1 VVVYTRVINDL
12 HLFRT
17 AEAKDYYAF
26 VFLNLI
32 SLRFFTCQ
40 AKRNVMLCHACQS
53 FGLKIIAILM
63 TTKAAFFRI
72 IAVAG
77 IIIIGFVLIQ
87 LLPTKAG

>member
-1 VVVYTRVINDL
+1 MVVYTRVLNGL

-17 AEAKDYYAF
+17 AEARDYDAF

-32 SLRFFTCQ
+32 SLSLFTCQ

-53 FGLKIIAILM
+53 FGLKNIAILM
-63 TTKAAFFRI
+63 TTKTAFFRI

-77 IIIIGFVLIQ
+77 IIIGFVLIQ
-87 LLPTKAG
+87 LLPTQAG

>member
-1 VVVYTRVINDL
+1 VVVYTRVLNGL

-17 AEAKDYYAF
+17 AEARDYDAF

-32 SLRFFTCQ
+32 SLSFFTCQ

-53 FGLKIIAILM
+53 EGLKNIAILM
-63 TTKAAFFRI
+63 TTKTAFFRI
-72 IAVAG
+72 IAAAG
-77 IIIIGFVLIQ
+77 IIIGFVLIQ